1 MTEPRVAPCD
11 QNPPVGRVLNI
22 KGPQVVLDELT
33 DRKQNCYSGEKGED
47 FHDRCVRI
55 FKCLYIQ
62 TDNVT
67 SLIKGNYFE
76 IAKNKTPLLEI
87 CYFNSKIKKIG
98 QLSQSSRKTG
108 GLYIVVYATSYIY
121 TLSCAG
127 NDFYGIYK
135 LKIRYM

>member
-22 KGPQVVLDELT
+22 KGSQVVLDELT

-98 QLSQSSRKTG
+98 QLSQSSLEK
-108 GLYIVVYATSYIY
+108 LVANIY

>member
-87 CYFNSKIKKIG
+87 SYFNSKIKKNWAIITEF
-98 QLSQSSRKTG
+98 SRKPG
-108 GLYIVVYATSYIY
+108 G
-121 TLSCAG
+121 
-127 NDFYGIYK
+127 
-135 LKIRYM
+135 

>member
-87 CYFNSKIKKIG
+87 CYFNSKINKIG
-98 QLSQSSRKTG
+98 QLSQSS
-108 GLYIVVYATSYIY
+108 LE
-121 TLSCAG
+121 
-127 NDFYGIYK
+127 K
-135 LKIRYM
+135 LVANIS

>member
-87 CYFNSKIKKIG
+87 SYFNSKIKK
-98 QLSQSSRKTG
+98 KM
-108 GLYIVVYATSYIY
+108 
-121 TLSCAG
+121 G
-127 NDFYGIYK
+127 NYHRVLEK
-135 LKIRYM
+135 LVANIS